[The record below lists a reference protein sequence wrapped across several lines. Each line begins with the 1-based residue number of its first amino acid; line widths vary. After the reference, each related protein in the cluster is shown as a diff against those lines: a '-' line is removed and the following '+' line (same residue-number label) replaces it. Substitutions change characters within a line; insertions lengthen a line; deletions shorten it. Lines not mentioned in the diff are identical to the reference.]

1 MRREGG
7 SMGMSKL
14 TVRFED
20 PFWVGVIEVETKG
33 ATASP
38 ATRRGSPR
46 PRRSCASYATGGGS
60 FASPT
65 ASKSKPSRRS
75 GINPKRL
82 RRMIER
88 EIKSSA
94 RRGTK
99 AQQAL
104 AEQREAAKEGGAR
117 ARSRA
122 RREDRRRERF
132 AKKAEKRKREAPRT
146 LAPPFHPRDHGDRC
160 APQGRPAATRRRK
173 SPQTGTALTFHRP

>member
-1 MRREGG
+1 
-7 SMGMSKL
+7 MGMSKL

-38 ATRRGSPR
+38 ATSSARSPR

-117 ARSRA
+117 ARS
-122 RREDRRRERF
+122 
-132 AKKAEKRKREAPRT
+132 PR
-146 LAPPFHPRDHGDRC
+146 PP
-160 APQGRPAATRRRK
+160 
-173 SPQTGTALTFHRP
+173 

>member
-1 MRREGG
+1 
-7 SMGMSKL
+7 MGMSKL

-20 PFWVGVIEVETKG
+20 PFWVGVIEVEDEGGYRVARHVFG
-33 ATASP
+33 AE
-38 ATRRGSPR
+38 
-46 PRRSCASYATGGGS
+46 
-60 FASPT
+60 PT
-65 ASKSKPSRRS
+65 TPEDLLIVCDRWRELLFTDSIQIQTEQAKR
-75 GINPKRL
+75 INPKRL

-104 AEQREAAKEGGAR
+104 AEQREAAKEAGE

-132 AKKAEKRKREAPRT
+132 AKKTEKRKQKHR
-146 LAPPFHPRDHGDRC
+146 
-160 APQGRPAATRRRK
+160 GR
-173 SPQTGTALTFHRP
+173 